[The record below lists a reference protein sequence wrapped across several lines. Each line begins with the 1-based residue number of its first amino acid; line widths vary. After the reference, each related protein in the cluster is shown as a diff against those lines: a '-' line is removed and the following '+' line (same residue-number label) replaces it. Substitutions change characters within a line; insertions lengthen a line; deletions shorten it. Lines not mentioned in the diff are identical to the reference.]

1 MFMYVFHFIL
11 FSIHLWFVFF
21 IIIIIIL
28 LKYEIYEL
36 KCIRGLVKRQR
47 ERERDWMNAHEWNDI
62 P

>member
-47 ERERDWMNAHEWNDI
+47 ERERD
-62 P
+62 